1 MLRVNNMREL
11 RVYIRQCRGKF
22 YLILVIVDRQGDL
35 ETVAKH
41 HEMVW
46 ARGSVNTK
54 HSLVHGLKRNLYS
67 V

>member
-1 MLRVNNMREL
+1 M
-11 RVYIRQCRGKF
+11 
-22 YLILVIVDRQGDL
+22 

-54 HSLVHGLKRNLYS
+54 HSLAHRLKRNLYS
-67 V
+67 VVATVGERALGKV